1 MLASVIG
8 DFVGKRQAKNIL
20 ITCFFAAYIMI
31 GLLPI
36 LGFAPYTFYV
46 AFLSIP
52 FAVQAIRYA
61 QKNYDK
67 TSADLIPSNAHTAIA
82 HLFTGL
88 LLVFAFLLT
97 GLGFIVPALYLIAS
111 LLLVFWVWHYIEH
124 QRETMNNFRL
134 AIGKK

>member
-1 MLASVIG
+1 MSYEKV
-8 DFVGKRQAKNIL
+8 KKAKNVL
-20 ITCFFAAYIMI
+20 IACFIAAYII
-31 GLLPI
+31 IALLPL

-111 LLLVFWVWHYIEH
+111 LLLVFWVWHYIER
-124 QRETMNNFRL
+124 QRKTMSNFKL
-134 AIGKK
+134 AMGKK

>member
-1 MLASVIG
+1 VRL
-8 DFVGKRQAKNIL
+8 GKRKAKNIL
-20 ITCFFAAYIMI
+20 IGCFIAAYSII
-31 GLLPI
+31 ALLPV
-36 LGFAPYTFYV
+36 LGFAPYAFYFS
-46 AFLSIP
+46 FLSIP

-67 TSADLIPSNAHTAIA
+67 NSADLIPSNAHTAFA

-88 LLVFAFLLT
+88 LLVFAFLLN

-111 LLLVFWVWHYIEH
+111 LLLVFWVWNYIER
-124 QRETMNNFRL
+124 QRKTMNNFRL

>member
-1 MLASVIG
+1 L
-8 DFVGKRQAKNIL
+8 GKRRAKNIL
-20 ITCFFAAYIMI
+20 ITCFIAAYVII
-31 GLLPI
+31 ALLPL

-46 AFLSIP
+46 AFLSVP

-61 QKNYDK
+61 HKNYDK

-88 LLVFAFLLT
+88 LLVFAFLMS
-97 GLGFIVPALYLIAS
+97 GLGFMVPALYLIAS
-111 LLLVFWVWHYIEH
+111 LLLVFWVWHYIER
-124 QRETMNNFRL
+124 QRKTMNNFRL